1 MARASSV
8 QDFRRWLLKLKPCPG
23 LDGCSVDGGRW
34 AVKREA
40 DFAA

>member
-23 LDGCSVDGGRW
+23 LGSVDGGRW